1 MLRRSIL
8 RPVGY
13 GYHGDFIAAWE
24 SGVLQQ
30 AIDTCTSLS
39 GDQEACEVF
48 KFAKNTGS
56 CALENPLPTEIDKEA
71 VKDSKLGLPGGMKIQ
86 SGPEPATK
94 PGQQPAAIPQPSTA
108 ALPSSSIAKAP
119 TVSLSSKAAV
129 AESTHVAAPHESGG
143 VFAQADQYQ
152 PQSKAPTKVAVEVSS
167 SYVSPPSTT
176 PAPLE
181 SASAAP
187 HAIATSYSTIGR
199 EVMEDIK
206 LEVDVT
212 VTAGTPEATMGHHKR
227 HHKHHAANGH
237 GIGGRRLR

>member
-1 MLRRSIL
+1 MRGNIL

-48 KFAKNTGS
+48 KFPSDTGS

-71 VKDSKLGLPGGMKIQ
+71 VKGPRDGLPGGLKIQ

-94 PGQQPAAIPQPSTA
+94 PGQQPAAIAQPSTA

-119 TVSLSSKAAV
+119 VVPLSSQAAV
-129 AESTHVAAPHESGG
+129 AESTHIAAPQESGG
-143 VFAQADQYQ
+143 VFAQVNNYQ
-152 PQSKAPTKVAVEVSS
+152 PQSEAPPKVAVEVPSS
-167 SYVSPPSTT
+167 HASQSSTT
-176 PAPLE
+176 QAPLE
-181 SASAAP
+181 PAPAAP
-187 HAIATSYSTIGR
+187 YAIATSYTTIGR
-199 EVMEDIK
+199 EVMEDIR
-206 LEVDVT
+206 LEVDIT
-212 VTAGTPEATMGHHKR
+212 VTAGTPEATAGHHKR

-237 GIGGRRLR
+237 GIGGRRLQ